1 MGSTDFRVLG
11 PLEIETDGTRIEIGA
26 PKERALLL
34 LFLLAGGRVIPADR
48 IIEELWDG
56 APPSSAPKLV
66 QQYVSHLRGKLG
78 RGVIET
84 VPSGY
89 RAAIDP
95 ASLDAVRFEE
105 LAEAGRAAQVAGN
118 AQLAVAQLSRALAL
132 WRGPA
137 LADVAYHDFALGEAA
152 RLEELRLDCEEE
164 RLAARLTLG
173 EDEVVLAD
181 SARLSAEHPHR
192 ERLRGVFMIA
202 LYRAGRQ
209 VEALEVF
216 REARQ
221 SLLEELGLEP
231 GDDLRAVEAAILRQ
245 DPALARAEVVA
256 EHEAT
261 TLPTAVTTLIGR
273 ERELADLRALVLRED
288 VRLVSLVGAGGS
300 GKSRLALALAGESRT
315 FFANGVAWVE
325 LAASPG
331 CRSRA
336 ADPRPGA
343 RRGGGPGR
351 HGRRDARGVGG
362 RPRAAGRCSTTSSR

>member
-11 PLEIETDGTRIEIGA
+11 PLEIESDGTRIEIGA

-78 RGVIET
+78 REVIET

-95 ASLDAVRFEE
+95 ASLDSVRFEE

-216 REARQ
+216 REARK

-261 TLPTAVTTLIGR
+261 TLPDGR
-273 ERELADLRALVLRED
+273 DHADRAGARA
-288 VRLVSLVGAGGS
+288 RRSPRARPSRRRPLVSLVGAGGS

-325 LAASPG
+325 LAG
-331 CRSRA
+331 LR
-336 ADPRPGA
+336 DPALVLPTLA
-343 RRGGGPGR
+343 Q
-351 HGRRDARGVGG
+351 ALGVGEQPG
-362 RPRAAGRCSTTSSR
+362 EARSTRRSPRGPPAAS